1 VTVAVS
7 DVTSRL
13 KTVTFPETTGGGAV
27 YPQEGAQTATVSH
40 AYAFTSGSTF
50 SGSGAVTV
58 SDRAGNVAG
67 VPLTVTRDVASPTAV
82 LTVAKRSSRVTLTVA
97 WGGEDGTGAGVATYD
112 VQVREDEG
120 GWTDWLTG
128 TGQTQ
133 GEYVGQY
140 GHRYGFRVRATDRV
154 SNTGDWVE
162 GTSFLARVTKY
173 YAFNGQRV
181 AMREGDV
188 VYYLHSDHLGSTS
201 VASSD
206 SGALHS
212 RQGYTPYGEVRYVT
226 GELPTEFG
234 FTGQRN
240 DSYIKLIQMGARWY
254 DPSLGRFIS
263 ADTIVPD
270 FANPQSLNR
279 YSYTRNNP
287 LKFRDPSGHREIYG
301 GFYEPYSDYWYTYV
315 NPEAPGCQHNLEFID
330 QGASLAVDFTPV
342 VGDVKGLIEVGTG
355 KDLITGESL
364 GAWRWL
370 GLLGLSEVR
379 HLRHGD
385 EVFKLAGAAR
395 AMDKLADATDAMRR
409 IPLGFKNADEFAEFG
424 AHLNGGLKSAGYEG
438 VQAIFQGSSV
448 TGVQHKTRAAFDVGR
463 VSDFDIALASPDL
476 LQRAKE
482 LDIGLRG
489 GGIRTGPLRRW
500 DLEALGLLD
509 LREELGRLAGRDV
522 NFMIYESIE
531 AAMGR
536 SPSILAP

>member
-1 VTVAVS
+1 VCRGADTHLRAGSGTFTVTVAVS

-40 AYAFTSGSTF
+40 AYTFTSGSTF

-67 VPLTVTRDVASPTAV
+67 VSLTVTRDVVSPTAV

-97 WGGEDGTGAGVATYD
+97 WGGEDGTGAGVAAYD

-162 GTSFLARVTKY
+162 GTSFLAWVTKY

-188 VYYLHSDHLGSTS
+188 VYYLHGDHLGSTS

-212 RQGYTPYGEVRYVT
+212 RQGYYPYGEVRYAT

-240 DSYIKLIQMGARWY
+240 ESTIGLYDYHARWY
-254 DPSLGRFIS
+254 NPSLGRFIS
-263 ADTIVPD
+263 ADTIVPEPASPSD
-270 FANPQSLNR
+270 FNR
-279 YSYTRNNP
+279 YAYVRNSP
-287 LKFRDPSGHREIYG
+287 LKYIDPSGHG
-301 GFYEPYSDYWYTYV
+301 PPDW
-315 NPEAPGCQHNLEFID
+315 LERV
-330 QGASLAVDFTPV
+330 QGAFMQFANDML
-342 VGDVKGLIEVGTG
+342 
-355 KDLITGESL
+355 L
-364 GAWRWL
+364 GAPTLVFGDAWQYNP
-370 GLLGLSEVR
+370 SEA
-379 HLRHGD
+379 
-385 EVFKLAGAAR
+385 FQ
-395 AMDKLADATDAMRR
+395 
-409 IPLGFKNADEFAEFG
+409 
-424 AHLNGGLKSAGYEG
+424 EG
-438 VQAIFQGSSV
+438 
-448 TGVQHKTRAAFDVGR
+448 R
-463 VSDFDIALASPDL
+463 
-476 LQRAKE
+476 
-482 LDIGLRG
+482 
-489 GGIRTGPLRRW
+489 
-500 DLEALGLLD
+500 
-509 LREELGRLAGRDV
+509 ELGRVASKVTGIALTVDGAKNTAAGLTAMVPTAGVGTACTAGTGGACGVPTVAALTAEAGLVVGGVLEAGWGIAVVNYAKKHPVNGGEGDRRETSDWRPLAQTDLPSGYQPPRGGPRKVRVQHGKYRGRVGWLDKNGDIWVSTRPAEAHGGPHWDV
-522 NFMIYESIE
+522 QIGG
-531 AAMGR
+531 GR
-536 SPSILAP
+536 GGHRNVYPDK